1 MTKPGFLR
9 LCAAIFYD
17 LLLLVAIL
25 FFATLLA
32 LPFNK
37 GQAFEGQLI
46 YPIYLIAVSFLFYGW
61 FWTHG
66 GQTLGL
72 KSWKIKLVS
81 DKNQAITWQ
90 QAFIRFVT
98 AILSWLCLGM
108 GFFWAFFDKQH
119 RTWHD
124 LASKSGLFTDTEN
137 K

>member
-1 MTKPGFLR
+1 MNKPGFLR
-9 LCAAIFYD
+9 LSAAMFYD

-32 LPFNK
+32 LPFNQGK
-37 GQAFEGQLI
+37 AFEGQFI
-46 YPIYLIAVSFLFYGW
+46 YPIYLVAVSFLFYGW

-72 KSWKIKLVS
+72 KSWKIKLIS
-81 DKNQAITWQ
+81 EKEQAITWQ
-90 QAFIRFVT
+90 QALIRFVT
-98 AILSWLCLGM
+98 AILSWSCLGL
-108 GFFWAFFDKQH
+108 GFLWALFDKQN

-124 LASKSGLFTDTEN
+124 ILSKSGLFTDSVN